1 MQAKT
6 KMLQMSRKGQMDIG
20 NLPGFAISSLVFS
33 IVVVVAFLIIGSF
46 QTTLTKNG
54 EATTTVNTSI
64 SNVNSALNITITFP
78 SPFLVI
84 VAGIIITGII
94 ITGVVLSFA
103 FGGRREEGR
112 D

>member
-94 ITGVVLSFA
+94 SVVVLSFA
-103 FGGRREEGR
+103 FRRREEGR